1 MTPEQRPNIYV
12 HRSEI
17 KHFGWNKH
25 TTYSYQYTKKAIY
38 HKKKREKKNAH
49 IYRYFD
55 KALLKKLQYVL
66 LYMIR

>member
-38 HKKKREKKNAH
+38 HTHQKKSGGMNDSCSIQTTLTSEAT
-49 IYRYFD
+49 
-55 KALLKKLQYVL
+55 V
-66 LYMIR
+66 